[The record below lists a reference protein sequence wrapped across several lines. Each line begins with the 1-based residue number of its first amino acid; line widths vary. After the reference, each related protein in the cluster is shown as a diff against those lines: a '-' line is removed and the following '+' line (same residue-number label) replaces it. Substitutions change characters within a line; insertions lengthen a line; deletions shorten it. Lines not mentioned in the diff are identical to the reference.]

1 MGGHSHWSTIKR
13 QKASQDAKRGQLF
26 TKLAREIV
34 VAARASGPDPD
45 MNPRLRLAIDKAR
58 SYNMPMDNIERAI
71 KRGSG
76 QVEGADLIE
85 ATFEGY
91 GPGGVA
97 ILVDVL
103 ADNRNRAVQE
113 LRTTLARGGGN
124 LGEAGCVAWQFQ
136 SKGVIEVNV
145 GVVDPDE
152 VGLIAI
158 DAGADDVRVEKEK
171 GQVVVYTESGT
182 LDRVQQALANS
193 GLTVESAELAMIPTS
208 TVALGEA
215 TAVQMLRLLDSLEE
229 LDDVQSVYSN
239 ADFPDAVLMEYAG
252 R

>member
-136 SKGVIEVNV
+136 GKGVIEVNAG
-145 GVVDPDE
+145 GVDLDE

-171 GQVVVYTESGT
+171 GRVVVYTEPSA
-182 LDRVQQALANS
+182 LDRVRQTLADG

-208 TVALGEA
+208 TVSLEET

-229 LDDVQSVYSN
+229 LDDVQSVHSN

>member
-58 SYNMPMDNIERAI
+58 SYNMPMENIERAI

-136 SKGVIEVNV
+136 SKGVIEVKA
-145 GVVDPDE
+145 GGLDPDE

-158 DAGADDVRVEKEK
+158 DAGANDVRVEKEK
-171 GQVVVYTESGT
+171 GLVVVYTEPGA
-182 LDRVQQALANS
+182 LDRVQQTLADS

-215 TAVQMLRLLDSLEE
+215 TAVQMLRLLDSIEG

>member
-1 MGGHSHWSTIKR
+1 M
-13 QKASQDAKRGQLF
+13 
-26 TKLAREIV
+26 
-34 VAARASGPDPD
+34 
-45 MNPRLRLAIDKAR
+45 
-58 SYNMPMDNIERAI
+58 
-71 KRGSG
+71 
-76 QVEGADLIE
+76 EGADLIE

-136 SKGVIEVNV
+136 GKGVIEVNA
-145 GVVDPDE
+145 GGVDPDE

-171 GQVVVYTESGT
+171 GRVVVYTEPSA
-182 LDRVQQALANS
+182 LDRVRQTLADG

-208 TVALGEA
+208 TVSLEET

-229 LDDVQSVYSN
+229 LDDVQSVHSN

>member
-91 GPGGVA
+91 GPGEW
-97 ILVDVL
+97 
-103 ADNRNRAVQE
+103 RYWWTSWP
-113 LRTTLARGGGN
+113 TTGTGL
-124 LGEAGCVAWQFQ
+124 
-136 SKGVIEVNV
+136 SK
-145 GVVDPDE
+145 
-152 VGLIAI
+152 
-158 DAGADDVRVEKEK
+158 
-171 GQVVVYTESGT
+171 S
-182 LDRVQQALANS
+182 
-193 GLTVESAELAMIPTS
+193 
-208 TVALGEA
+208 
-215 TAVQMLRLLDSLEE
+215 
-229 LDDVQSVYSN
+229 
-239 ADFPDAVLMEYAG
+239 
-252 R
+252 

>member
-26 TKLAREIV
+26 TKLTREIV

-76 QVEGADLIE
+76 QMEGADLIE

-136 SKGVIEVNV
+136 SKGVIEVSV
-145 GVVDPDE
+145 GGIDPDE

-171 GQVVVYTESGT
+171 GLVVVYTQPGAM
-182 LDRVQQALANS
+182 DGVQQILADS
-193 GLTVESAELAMIPTS
+193 GLAMESAELAMIPTS

-215 TAVQMLRLLDSLEE
+215 TAVQMLRLLDSIEE

-239 ADFPDAVLMEYAG
+239 ADFPDTVLMEYAG